1 MSLWTS
7 FTRGHRPLWVERA
20 LLGTLLVMV
29 PGGLPALLWLA
40 ARWLNQRRAAGWPY
54 GTPLPLWRRRGS
66 L

>member
-40 ARWLNQRRAAGWPY
+40 ARWLNQHRAAGRTEHLFPC
-54 GTPLPLWRRRGS
+54 GADGKV
-66 L
+66 